1 MLEASG
7 GSCARLISWPCGR
20 VPLPRVPSTFRAR
33 GDEKYGLGPYRFA
46 LASGLPPP
54 ASLPSFLTP
63 PFRRKR
69 DGLFYWPLAW
79 NGSLSPR
86 RSVTAV
92 TEDALDGYFWARMAR
107 TRSRERERANERTE
121 YNLANGRSAM
131 QAKYEWTF

>member
-92 TEDALDGYFWARMAR
+92 TEDALDGHFGLGWLGHGV
-107 TRSRERERANERTE
+107 ERGSERTNE
-121 YNLANGRSAM
+121 PSI
-131 QAKYEWTF
+131 F